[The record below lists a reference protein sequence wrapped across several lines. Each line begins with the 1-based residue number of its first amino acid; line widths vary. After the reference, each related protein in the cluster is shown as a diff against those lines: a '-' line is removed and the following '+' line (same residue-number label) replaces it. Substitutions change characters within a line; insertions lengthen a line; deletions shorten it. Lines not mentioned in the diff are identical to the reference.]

1 MNIYTCTMYM
11 YYYTKPH
18 VMSWYI
24 YHCEHLYTYHVH
36 LNALPHV
43 YLVLT
48 YNDCVYIYV
57 YMYIYCTSTLHVN
70 VYVHLY
76 VDVHVHS
83 V

>member
-1 MNIYTCTMYM
+1 MYM

-48 YNDCVYIYV
+48 YNDLA
-57 YMYIYCTSTLHVN
+57 TKSTERQTL
-70 VYVHLY
+70 
-76 VDVHVHS
+76 S
-83 V
+83 FQETT